1 MSRTPRRRFPA
12 LASCLLL
19 AGFLLPWNGHAAPP
33 PAARAAEPWDAAPF
47 TADPAAIASAAAKV
61 QGENGE
67 EVVVLLAEASYSYD
81 EAGRETYVQRL
92 VYRILTPGAHES
104 WSTVE
109 EGWSPWHQARPEIRA
124 RVITPDGAEHALDP
138 ATVAENGR
146 APGAPDMFEDGR
158 VLRGPLPAT
167 RPGAVVEQQVTV
179 RDTAP
184 FFDAG
189 IVRFHGLDPG
199 VPVRHA
205 RVILEAPAAAPLRW
219 VARRLPGVAPRETV
233 DGGRRRL
240 TFEAR
245 GLQPA
250 DEPEAGL
257 PSDVPRTS
265 YVAFSTG
272 RSWADLARRYSEI
285 VDRTVR
291 GADLA
296 AFLRSAGGPAA
307 SQLELINLYL
317 ARLGDE
323 VRYTG
328 IELGEGGLMPRK
340 PADTLRRKF
349 GDCKDKAVL
358 LTAMLRASDIPAY
371 VALLNAGEDEAD
383 VEESL
388 PGFGMF
394 NHAIVVVPGN
404 PAIWIDP
411 TDPYSRAGELPVADQ
426 GRLALIASPTAA
438 GLTRTPESSS
448 ADNRETETR
457 EFFLADF
464 GPSRVVETTEL
475 FGAPERD
482 LRSYYALEDAQAVRQ
497 ALKTYAASF
506 YLAEDLT
513 AVEHSKPADLST
525 PLRLRVEVKNA
536 RRGFTDTSSAG
547 VGYNPAS
554 MLTRLPA
561 EITSD
566 GNEDVLEAAEDEA
579 AADEAADEK
588 PAPRRDDYVFARPM
602 TLEVRYHI
610 VPPLGFAPRP
620 LPASRVRRFAT
631 VTLSEEY
638 AAAAGGAVDA
648 TFRLDTGKRRITAQ
662 ELEALRASVR
672 EALQD
677 KTALLLFEQTGEAHL
692 DAGRIREALGE
703 FERLAAADPRK
714 ALPRT
719 RVARALLAGGMGEA
733 AREEARRATQLEP
746 KLAMAYR
753 ELGWTL
759 QHDDLGRRFGPG
771 FDRAGALAAY
781 RKAKELDPKDAV
793 ARADL
798 AILLEYDAQGRRYG
812 AKADLAAAIDEY
824 KSLRKD
830 LDNGTGKGRG
840 MDKNLLFALVQ
851 AGRFAEVKEMA
862 AQIKDVETSG
872 VPSLIAIAAID
883 GAEAA
888 VRESERGF
896 TSSTA
901 RATAL
906 QQAAQNLMLV
916 RRYAEAAVLFDRAGR
931 QSGNAAAMLSL
942 ADVLRRTRRHEELSL
957 PADQPASV
965 AKRMVMEAVAMVAS
979 SEPADFKKMVGLF
992 SRDVASAMLAQ
1003 GDKAASQAF
1012 DLGAA
1017 QGRKKP
1023 QTDGM
1028 PSDVAI
1034 DLGLA
1039 AMRETVTGDEA
1050 MGYRVAFTSAL
1061 ENGAKS
1067 LAIYVV
1073 REGPEYRIAAMST
1086 VVPMLGDEALRR
1098 LEKGDLKGARQWLD
1112 WALESFDGG
1121 SIVGNPGGNI
1131 GGNIGGNTGNGDP
1144 LATHPF
1150 AALWTRGSEAG
1161 AEDVRCAAAALVNQ
1175 MSSVRTLPL
1184 LLACREAAGSE
1195 ARRNALDSALAQSY
1209 IEQGRVDDLLEVSR
1223 RLMAAAPASEHADSL
1238 HVLALTLQKRWDD
1251 IHALAERRLQRS
1263 PGDRVALLLLAEEA
1277 ARARDFDQA
1286 EKRYGE
1292 IVSGGKATAGDFN
1305 SFAWM
1310 LLERG
1315 RLDEKTVDYGQRAA
1329 TLSGYGNAAHLHTLA
1344 SIYADMGKTAE
1355 AYQVILQSLAARND
1369 EAPSSDDW
1377 YVFGRLAE
1385 HYGLPEVA
1393 RKYYK
1398 RVTPPSAPEDE
1409 ALSTHALAARRL
1421 AALGDDKDKKATT
1434 ARR

>member
-1 MSRTPRRRFPA
+1 MSRTPRRRFPV
-12 LASCLLL
+12 LAQCLLF
-19 AGFLLPWNGHAAPP
+19 AGLLLPWVSQARPAPP
-33 PAARAAEPWDAAPF
+33 AVPTPVAEPWDAAPF
-47 TADPAAIASAAAKV
+47 TAAPAAIASAAKIESED
-61 QGENGE
+61 GED
-67 EVVVLLAEASYSYD
+67 VVVLLAEASYSYD

-92 VYRILTPGAHES
+92 VYRILTPGADES

-109 EGWSPWHQARPEIRA
+109 EGWAPWHQARPEIRA

-138 ATVAENGR
+138 ATVAENGQ

-179 RDTAP
+179 RDNAP
-184 FFDAG
+184 FFEG
-189 IVRFHGLDPG
+189 GVVRFHGLDPG

-219 VARRLPGVAPRETV
+219 VARRLPGVTPKETV

-240 TFEAR
+240 VFEAR
-245 GLQPA
+245 DLQPEA
-250 DEPEAGL
+250 DPEAGL
-257 PSDVPRTS
+257 PPEVPRTS

-285 VDRTVR
+285 VDQTVR

-307 SQLELINLYL
+307 SQLDLINLYL
-317 ARLGDE
+317 ARLADE

-426 GRLALIASPTAA
+426 GRLALIASPTAT
-438 GLTRTPESSS
+438 GLTRTPE
-448 ADNRETETR
+448 ATAAENREIETR
-457 EFFLADF
+457 EFFLADL
-464 GPSRVVETTEL
+464 GPSRVVETTEF

-482 LRSYYALEDAQAVRQ
+482 LRSYYAVEDDQAVRQ
-497 ALKTYAASF
+497 ALKSYAASF
-506 YLAEDLT
+506 YLAEDVA
-513 AVEHSKPADLST
+513 AVEHSKAADVST

-536 RRGFTDTSSAG
+536 RRGFSDTGNAG

-554 MLTRLPA
+554 MLARLP
-561 EITSD
+561 EDITGD
-566 GNEDVLEAAEDEA
+566 WGDEDEEEGEAAG
-579 AADEAADEK
+579 EK
-588 PAPRRDDYVFARPM
+588 PESRRDDYVFARPM

-610 VPPLGFAPRP
+610 VPPPGFAPQP

-631 VTLSEEY
+631 ATLSEEY

-662 ELEALRASVR
+662 EFKAMHASVR

-677 KTALLLFEQTGEAHL
+677 KTALLLFDQTGEAHL
-692 DAGRIREALGE
+692 KAGRIKEALGE
-703 FERLAAADPRK
+703 LGRLAAADPKK

-733 AREEARRATQLEP
+733 AREEARRATQLDP
-746 KLAMAYR
+746 KLAIAYR
-753 ELGWTL
+753 DLGWIL

-771 FDRAGALAAY
+771 FDRAGAIAAY

-793 ARADL
+793 TRADL
-798 AILLEYDAQGRRYG
+798 AILLEYDGHGQRYG
-812 AKADLAAAIDEY
+812 AKADLGAAIDEY
-824 KSLRKD
+824 KALRKD
-830 LDNGTGKGRG
+830 LDNEG
-840 MDKNLLFALVQ
+840 MDKNLLFALVRT
-851 AGRFAEVKEMA
+851 GRFAEAKELSARVKDPVTN
-862 AQIKDVETSG
+862 I
-872 VPSLIAIAAID
+872 VPALVAIAALD

-888 VRESERGF
+888 VRESERKV
-896 TSSTA
+896 TDPTA
-901 RATAL
+901 RVTAL
-906 QQAAQNLMLV
+906 QQTAQNLMLV

-931 QSGNAAAMLSL
+931 QSGNAAALLAL
-942 ADVLRRTRRHEELSL
+942 ADVLRRTRRNEEIAL
-957 PADQPASV
+957 PPDQPASV
-965 AKRMVMEAVAMVAS
+965 AKRLMMYSVKLVTS
-979 SEPADFKKMVGLF
+979 SEPADPKGMTSLL
-992 SRDVASAMLAQ
+992 SRDVQSALLAL
-1003 GDKAASQAF
+1003 GDKAAAQAL
-1012 DLGAA
+1012 DIGAGQA
-1017 QGRKKP
+1017 RKQLQSGEIP
-1023 QTDGM
+1023 
-1028 PSDVAI
+1028 PDVAT
-1034 DLGLA
+1034 DLGLSS
-1039 AMRETVTGDEA
+1039 MRENVTGDEA
-1050 MGYRVAFTSAL
+1050 VGYRVGFTSAL
-1061 ENGAKS
+1061 ENSAKS
-1067 LAIYVV
+1067 LVIYVV
-1073 REGPEYRIAAMST
+1073 RDGPEYRVAGMST
-1086 VVPMLGDEALRR
+1086 VVTMLGDEALRR
-1098 LEKGDLKGARQWLD
+1098 LERGDLKGARQWLD
-1112 WALESFDGG
+1112 WALEHLDGG
-1121 SIVGNPGGNI
+1121 NLGNGGN
-1131 GGNIGGNTGNGDP
+1131 GGNGGDP
-1144 LATHPF
+1144 IPEEPF
-1150 AALWTRGSEAG
+1150 LALWTKKEKEEAG
-1161 AEDVRCAAAALVNQ
+1161 AEDIRCASAALINLTV
-1175 MSSVRTLPL
+1175 SAKALPI
-1184 LLACREAAGSE
+1184 LLACRETAGSD
-1195 ARRNALDSALAQSY
+1195 ARRIALDMTLAQNY
-1209 IEQGRVDDLLEVSR
+1209 LLQERFDDLLAVSR
-1223 RLMAAAPASEHADSL
+1223 RLSAAAPASDNADDL
-1238 HVLALTLQKRWDD
+1238 QVLALLQLKRWDD
-1251 IHALAERRLQRS
+1251 LRALAERRLQHS
-1263 PGDRVALLLLAEEA
+1263 PGDLMALRLLAEEA
-1277 ARARDFDQA
+1277 SRAHDFDGA
-1286 EKRYGE
+1286 EKRYDE
-1292 IVSGGKATAGDFN
+1292 IISAGKATAGDFN
-1305 SFAWM
+1305 SLAWM

-1329 TLSGYGNAAHLHTLA
+1329 TLSSYGDAACLHTLA
-1344 SIYADMGKTAE
+1344 SIYADMGKTSE
-1355 AYQVILQSLAARND
+1355 AYQVILQALAARID
-1369 EAPSSDDW
+1369 ESPSSDDW

-1398 RVTPPSAPEDE
+1398 RVGPPPTPERE

-1421 AALGDDKDKKATT
+1421 AALGEEKKATT